1 MKETSRLLE
10 FETKFDKAFVT
21 DAGNE
26 ELCHFTGWLVQFEG
40 DPMYYG
46 EYEDS
51 LGNLHYC

>member
-10 FETKFDKAFVT
+10 FETRFDKAFVT